1 MLRKTA
7 ACGIVGTVAAIT
19 AAILWWPTDVAVVPA
34 PSQRLYLQMP
44 HELPR
49 TAVPAAT
56 TPAQIRPPAPQTAR
70 PRLDTTGPH
79 AGEPS
84 LTTPPAEFGRRADLV
99 PAPLESRSLVG
110 PAVPTP
116 SPLPI
121 LVVARPEAG
130 GSAMARTGRALGSA
144 FKTTGASLTAAFA
157 RLF

>member
-19 AAILWWPTDVAVVPA
+19 AAILWWPMDVAVVPA

-44 HELPR
+44 QELPR
-49 TAVPAAT
+49 TAVPAAM

-70 PRLDTTGPH
+70 PRPGTTGPH
-79 AGEPS
+79 AGKPS
-84 LTTPPAEFGRRADLV
+84 LTTVPAESGRRADLV
-99 PAPLESRSLVG
+99 SAPLDFRSLVG

-116 SPLPI
+116 SPLPT

-130 GSAMARTGRALGSA
+130 GSPMARTGRALGSA
-144 FKTTGASLTAAFA
+144 FKKTGASLGAALSRVF
-157 RLF
+157 